1 MQAYTAIERCRPG
14 YTLLELMIVVTI
26 AGLVLMI
33 AVPRTRAVL
42 DGISVRSA
50 AGDVIA
56 TMSYARSLA
65 LSGQEP
71 VVVHVDSAT
80 GTLRVRRGGEV
91 LHSRGI
97 AHAHGVRL
105 AGTRD
110 SLAYDPRGFGRGL
123 ANLSI
128 VIRRGM
134 AVETVFVSRL
144 GRVR

>member
-1 MQAYTAIERCRPG
+1 MRDRRG
-14 YTLLELMIVVTI
+14 FTLLELVIVVTLSGI
-26 AGLVLMI
+26 LLAI

-56 TMSYARSLA
+56 TMSYARALA
-65 LSGQEP
+65 LSGDGFLA
-71 VVVHVDSAT
+71 VHVDSAT
-80 GTLRVRRGGEV
+80 GTLSVRRGNEL
-91 LHSRGI
+91 LHTRGI
-97 AHAHGVRL
+97 AHAHGVHL
-105 AGTRD
+105 GATRE
-110 SLAYDPRGFGRGL
+110 SLTYDPRGLGRGA

-128 VIRRGM
+128 VIRRGA